1 MNLVLLFPDDFL
13 DQAPL
18 CTEDAEKTAL
28 RVGLTGRRC
37 EHIQKIQ
44 RASIGDRL
52 RVGLVNGK
60 MGFGTLTHC
69 DNDRVEMSVEL
80 NQAPPDALPITLI
93 VALPRPKMLKR
104 ILQTIATMGVK
115 KLIFINSVR
124 VEKSYWQTPLL
135 KPQSIQEHLTLGLEQ
150 ARDTIMPEVV
160 LEKRFKPFVEDR
172 LPAIVASNQALI
184 AHPGLGNALS
194 KDRNHSE
201 AVVLAVGPEGGFIE
215 YEVEKLQACGFEGIH
230 LGDRIL
236 RVETAI
242 PVLLAKLF

>member
-1 MNLVLLFPDDFL
+1 MNLVLLFPEDFV
-13 DQAPL
+13 DQTKHTCNKNL
-18 CTEDAEKTAL
+18 S
-28 RVGLTGRRC
+28 VSLTGRRR
-37 EHIQKIQ
+37 EHIQNVQ

-60 MGFGTLTHC
+60 MGVGTLTHC
-69 DNDRVEMSVEL
+69 DDDRIDMSVEL
-80 NQAPPDALPITLI
+80 NQAPPSALPITLI

-124 VEKSYWQTPLL
+124 VEKSYWQTPIL
-135 KPQSIQEHLTLGLEQ
+135 KPESIQQHLTLGLEQ
-150 ARDTIMPEVV
+150 ARDTVMPEVI

-172 LPAIVASNQALI
+172 LPGITASNQALI
-184 AHPGLGNALS
+184 AHPGLGDTLS
-194 KDRNHSE
+194 KDPDYSE
-201 AVVLAVGPEGGFIE
+201 SVVLAVGPEGGFIE
-215 YEVEKLQACGFEGIH
+215 YEVEKLQACGFKGIH

>member
-1 MNLVLLFPDDFL
+1 MNLVLLFPEDFI
-13 DQAPL
+13 DQNFDPAKHTCDTVL
-18 CTEDAEKTAL
+18 S
-28 RVGLTGRRC
+28 VSLTGRRR
-37 EHIQKIQ
+37 EHIQNVQ

-60 MGFGTLTHC
+60 MGHGTLTHC
-69 DNDRVEMSVEL
+69 GDDRIDMSVEL
-80 NQAPPDALPITLI
+80 NQEPPCALPITLI

-104 ILQTIATMGVK
+104 TLQTIATMGVK
-115 KLIFINSVR
+115 KLIFINSIR
-124 VEKSYWQTPLL
+124 VEKSYWQTPIL
-135 KPQSIQEHLTLGLEQ
+135 KPESIQEHLTLGLEQ
-150 ARDTIMPEVV
+150 ARDTVMPEVI

-194 KDRNHSE
+194 KDRNHND

-215 YEVEKLQACGFEGIH
+215 YEVEKLQACGFKGIH